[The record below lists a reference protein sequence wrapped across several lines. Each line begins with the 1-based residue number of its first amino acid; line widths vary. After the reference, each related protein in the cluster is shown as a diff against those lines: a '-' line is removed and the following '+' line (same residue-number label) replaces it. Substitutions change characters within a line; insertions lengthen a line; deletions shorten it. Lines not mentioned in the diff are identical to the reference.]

1 MATTRI
7 KPYLFVIVGG
17 TGDLARRKLL
27 PAFYR
32 LLTEGNAAGRG
43 RVLGVARQE
52 LDDDGY
58 RALMVD
64 ALADAGLDHDLEEWC
79 RTHLFY
85 HRLPDATPKGYAALA
100 ARIEQLEEQEDLP
113 GNRVFYLSIPPE
125 VFDDTVHGFGAA
137 GLNRSDGWTRLVV
150 EKPFGSDLESAR
162 RLNALLH
169 EHFDESQIYRIDH
182 YLGKETVQNLLAFRF
197 ANPIFEHVWNRDR
210 VERVEIVVA
219 EELGV
224 EGRAGYY
231 EGAGAL
237 RDMIQ
242 NHLTQLMTLVAMEV
256 PARFDAAAIRFEK
269 TKVLSAIEPIA
280 TGDVIF
286 GQYGEGT
293 IDGEKVPS
301 YRQEQGVRSNSA
313 TETFAAVKLQ
323 IANWRWQGVPFIL
336 RTGKRLPRRLSQI
349 AVVFRR
355 PPIALFE
362 RMHCEEVHPNV
373 LLITIQPDEGFS
385 LGFEVKVPGEGYVLR
400 KQHLHF
406 RYDESFGRLPEAYE
420 TLLLDIITGDQTLF
434 VHAEEAEKSWELYTP
449 LLDRRIAVKQY
460 PAGTWGPESAD
471 ELLHL
476 DEGDYM
482 LPAIA
487 EAELANGDDE
497 DAKEQ

>member
-1 MATTRI
+1 MATQKV
-7 KPYLFVIVGG
+7 KPYLFVIIGG

-32 LLTEGNAAGRG
+32 LVTQGDAGRG
-43 RVLGVARQE
+43 RVLGVARQQM
-52 LDDDGY
+52 DDAAY
-58 RALMVD
+58 RAMMVE
-64 ALADAGLDHDLEEWC
+64 ALRDAGLDGDLEEWC
-79 RTHLFY
+79 ETHLFY
-85 HRLPDATPKGYAALA
+85 HSIAATTAKEFAALA
-100 ARIEQLEEQEDLP
+100 ERIDRIEVQEDLP

-125 VFDDTVHGFGAA
+125 IFDDTINGFGGA
-137 GLNRSDGWTRLVV
+137 GLNRSQGWTRLVV

-169 EHFDESQIYRIDH
+169 RHFEESQIFRIDH

-197 ANPIFEHVWNRDR
+197 ANPLFEHVWNRDR
-210 VERVEIVVA
+210 VERVEIIVA
-219 EELGV
+219 EELGI

-231 EGAGAL
+231 ESAGAL

-256 PARFDAAAIRFEK
+256 PARFDADAIRYEK
-269 TKVLSAIEPIA
+269 IKVLSAVEPIA
-280 TGDVIF
+280 SGDVIL
-286 GQYGEGT
+286 GQYG
-293 IDGEKVPS
+293 DGVIKGEAVTS
-301 YRQEQGVRSNSA
+301 YRGEHGVRANSA
-313 TETFAAVKLQ
+313 TETFAAVKLK
-323 IANWRWQGVPFIL
+323 ISNWRWQGVPFVL

-362 RMHCEEVHPNV
+362 KMHCEEVHPNV

-385 LGFEVKVPGEGYVLR
+385 LGFDVKVPGEGYVLR

-406 RYDESFGRLPEAYE
+406 RYDETFGRLPEAYE
-420 TLLLDIITGDQTLF
+420 TLLLDIIVGDQTLF
-434 VHAEEAEKSWELYTP
+434 VHADEAEKSWEIYTP
-449 LLDRRIAVKQY
+449 LLERRIAVKQY
-460 PAGTWGPESAD
+460 PAGTWGPPSAD

-476 DEGDYM
+476 DEEDYM

-487 EAELANGDDE
+487 EAELASGDE
-497 DAKEQ
+497 EIEK

>member
-1 MATTRI
+1 MRKG

-32 LLTEGNAAGRG
+32 LMNDGELTARG

-52 LDDDGY
+52 LSDEQY
-58 RALMVD
+58 RKEMAAALRKG
-64 ALADAGLDHDLEEWC
+64 GLDGDVDEWC

-85 HRLPDATPKGYAALA
+85 HSLAEPSKEAYAALS
-100 ARIEQLEEQEDLP
+100 ARIDAIERDEDLP
-113 GNRVFYLSIPPE
+113 ANRVFYLSIPPE
-125 VFDDTVHGFGAA
+125 VFDDTIVGLGES
-137 GLNRSDGWTRLVV
+137 GLNRSDGWTRLVI
-150 EKPFGSDLESAR
+150 EKPFGNDLESAR
-162 RLNALLH
+162 RLNSLVH
-169 EHFDESQIYRIDH
+169 TYFDESQIFRIDH

-197 ANPIFEHVWNRDR
+197 ANPLFESVWNRDR

-242 NHLTQLMTLVAMEV
+242 NHLTQLMTLIAMEV
-256 PARFDAAAIRFEK
+256 PARFDAESIRYEK
-269 TKVLSAIEPIA
+269 IKVLRSIDPIG
-280 TGDVIF
+280 THDVIF
-286 GQYGEGT
+286 GQYGEGE
-293 IDGEKVPS
+293 IDGESVPA
-301 YRQEQGVRSNSA
+301 YRQEQGVRANSA
-313 TETFAAVKLQ
+313 TETFAAVKLRVT
-323 IANWRWQGVPFIL
+323 NWRWEGVPFVL

-349 AVVFRR
+349 AVVFRK
-355 PPIALFE
+355 PPIRLFE
-362 RMHCEEVHPNV
+362 SAQCEEVHPNV

-406 RYDESFGRLPEAYE
+406 RYDQSFGRLPEAYE
-420 TLLLDIITGDQTLF
+420 TLLVDIIGGDQTLF
-434 VHAEEAEKSWELYTP
+434 VHAEETERSWELYTP
-449 LLDRRIAVKQY
+449 LLERRISVKQY

-476 DEGDYM
+476 DESDYM
-482 LPAIA
+482 LPAIG
-487 EAELANGDDE
+487 EEE
-497 DAKEQ
+497 

>member
-1 MATTRI
+1 MATPKV

-32 LLTEGNAAGRG
+32 LVSEGAAAGRG

-52 LDDDGY
+52 LDDAGY
-58 RALMVD
+58 RAMMVD
-64 ALADAGLDHDLEEWC
+64 ALRGAGLDHDLKQWC
-79 RTHLFY
+79 ETHLFY
-85 HRLPDATPKGYAALA
+85 HSLPEASARGYEALTR
-100 ARIEQLEEQEDLP
+100 RIEEIEEQEDLA

-125 VFDDTVHGFGAA
+125 VFDDTINGFGAA
-137 GLNRSDGWTRLVV
+137 GLNTSQGWTRLVV
-150 EKPFGSDLESAR
+150 EKPFGSDLQSAR
-162 RLNALLH
+162 ALNALLH
-169 EHFDESQIYRIDH
+169 KYFDESQIFRIDH

-197 ANPIFEHVWNRDR
+197 ANPLFEHVWNRDR
-210 VERVEIVVA
+210 VERVEIIVA

-231 EGAGAL
+231 ESAGAL

-256 PARFDAAAIRFEK
+256 PSRFDADAIRVEK
-269 TKVLSAIEPIA
+269 TKVLAAIEPIA

-293 IDGEKVPS
+293 IGDEKVPS
-301 YRQEQGVRSNSA
+301 YRGEQGVRSNSA
-313 TETFAAVKLQ
+313 TETFAAVKLN
-323 IANWRWQGVPFIL
+323 IANWRWQGVPFVL
-336 RTGKRLPRRLSQI
+336 RTGKRMPRRLTQI

-362 RMHCEEVHPNV
+362 KMHCEEVHPNV

-385 LGFEVKVPGEGYVLR
+385 LGFDVKVPGEGYVLR

-420 TLLLDIITGDQTLF
+420 TLLLDIIVGDQTLF
-434 VHAEEAEKSWELYTP
+434 VHAEEAEKSWEIYTP
-449 LLDRRIAVKQY
+449 LLEKRISVKQY
-460 PAGTWGPESAD
+460 PAGTWGPDSAD

-476 DEGDYM
+476 DESDYM
-482 LPAIA
+482 LPAIE
-487 EAELANGDDE
+487 EADVSGGTTGEE
-497 DAKEQ
+497 R

>member
-1 MATTRI
+1 MGKQ

-32 LLTEGNAAGRG
+32 LITEGDLAGRG

-52 LDDDGY
+52 LDEETYRRDMAAALRKGGIDGD
-58 RALMVD
+58 V
-64 ALADAGLDHDLEEWC
+64 EKWC
-79 RTHLFY
+79 ATHLFY
-85 HRLPDATPKGYAALA
+85 HSLPEANAKTYAQLA
-100 ARIEQLEEQEDLP
+100 HRIEEIESDEDLP

-125 VFDDTVHGFGAA
+125 VFDDTINGLGES
-137 GLNRSDGWTRLVV
+137 GLNKSEGWTRLVI
-150 EKPFGSDLESAR
+150 EKPFGHDLESAK
-162 RLNALLH
+162 RLNELVH
-169 EHFDESQIYRIDH
+169 RYFDESQIYRIDH

-197 ANPIFEHVWNRDR
+197 ANPLFEHVWNRDR

-242 NHLTQLMTLVAMEV
+242 NHLTQLMTLIAMEV
-256 PARFDAAAIRFEK
+256 PSRFDADAIRFEK
-269 TKVLSAIEPIA
+269 IKVLSSIETIG
-280 TGDVIF
+280 THDVIF

-293 IDGEKVPS
+293 VNGEKVPA
-301 YRQEQGVRSNSA
+301 YRQEQGVRANSA
-313 TETFAAVKLQ
+313 TETFAAVKLS
-323 IANWRWQGVPFIL
+323 IANWRWQGVPFVL

-349 AVVFRR
+349 AVVFRK
-355 PPIALFE
+355 PPVRLFE
-362 RMHCEEVHPNV
+362 SMHCEEVHPNV

-385 LGFEVKVPGEGYVLR
+385 LGFDVKVPGEGYVLR

-420 TLLLDIITGDQTLF
+420 TLLLDVITGDQTLF
-434 VHAEEAEKSWELYTP
+434 VHADETEKSWEIYTP
-449 LLDRRIAVKQY
+449 LLERRVPVKQY

-476 DEGDYM
+476 DESDYM
-482 LPAIA
+482 LPAIETA
-487 EAELANGDDE
+487 QLANGNGEDE
-497 DAKEQ
+497 S